1 MNSLEN
7 VSVAHKVQNA
17 PLCLTVGC
25 ALAITPLPLT
35 QQCVVS
41 IE

>member
-7 VSVAHKVQNA
+7 VSVAHKVPKC

-25 ALAITPLPLT
+25 AGY
-35 QQCVVS
+35 QCVVS